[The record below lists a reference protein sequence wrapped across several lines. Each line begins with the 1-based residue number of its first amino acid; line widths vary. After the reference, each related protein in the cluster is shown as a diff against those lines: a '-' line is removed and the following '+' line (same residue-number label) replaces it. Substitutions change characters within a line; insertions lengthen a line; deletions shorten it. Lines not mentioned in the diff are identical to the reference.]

1 MNRIGIVL
9 ALLMVVGATI
19 GCDRVTKHIAET
31 TLSGAPARSFL
42 GNTVY
47 LEYVENTGAFLGL
60 GANWPRALR
69 VGVFT
74 IGNALLLLLL
84 LVVAAIGRPW
94 SRPSLVGL
102 ALLFAGGASNLGD
115 RALRGSVV
123 DFMSVGLG
131 PLRTGVFN
139 VADVAILA
147 GVALVVLANHRS
159 SEHRNANP

>member
-1 MNRIGIVL
+1 MPKTR
-9 ALLMVVGATI
+9 
-19 GCDRVTKHIAET
+19 
-31 TLSGAPARSFL
+31 ARSW
-42 GNTVY
+42 VW
-47 LEYVENTGAFLGL
+47 VQ
-60 GANWPRALR
+60 WPRALR

-74 IGNALLLLLL
+74 IGNGLLLLL

-102 ALLFAGGASNLGD
+102 ALLFAGGASNLVD
-115 RALRGSVV
+115 RALRDSVV
-123 DFMSVGLG
+123 DFMNVGLG